1 MIPNDRQYLESHE
14 WAKKEGD
21 LVVLGIT
28 DFAVKHL
35 TDLVYIKLPAAG
47 DQLKKGDRFGE
58 IESVKAVSDLMSP
71 VDGEVVEVN
80 SELVD
85 ALDRVANDPYHAGWM
100 VKVRAPSGI
109 SSMLDAAAY
118 QKVTEADGH

>member
-14 WAKKEGD
+14 WAKQEGD
-21 LVVLGIT
+21 HVVLGIT

-35 TDLVYIKLPAAG
+35 TDLVYIKLPVVG

-85 ALDRVANDPYHAGWM
+85 ALDRVANDPYGAGWM
-100 VKVRAPSGI
+100 VKVRSSGI
-109 SSMLDAAAY
+109 SGMLDAAAY
-118 QKVTEADGH
+118 QKVTEAEGH

>member
-1 MIPNDRQYLESHE
+1 VIPNDRQYLETHE

-35 TDLVYIKLPAAG
+35 TDLVYIKLPAVG
-47 DQLKKGDRFGE
+47 DQMKKGDRFGE

-80 SELVD
+80 ADLVD
-85 ALDRVANDPYHAGWM
+85 ALDRVANDPYNAGWM
-100 VKVRAPSGI
+100 VKVRSAGI
-109 SSMLDAAAY
+109 SGMLDAAAY

>member
-1 MIPNDRQYLESHE
+1 MIPNDRQYLETHE

-35 TDLVYIKLPAAG
+35 TDLVYIKLPAVG

-80 SELVD
+80 ADLVD
-85 ALDRVANDPYHAGWM
+85 ALDRVANDPYNAGWM
-100 VKVRAPSGI
+100 VKVRSASISG
-109 SSMLDAAAY
+109 MLDAAAY